1 MQKTLILPRSYINF
15 SAISSRPECKIKI
28 NNFKRRE
35 FVFGGILAFLII
47 AFYIFQINLMVE
59 RNYQIRELESQISRL
74 QQDNQKLTVE
84 ALALENSGLLAD
96 QASYFGL
103 EANDKIQYVRIF
115 TPTLVRSR

>member
-1 MQKTLILPRSYINF
+1 M
-15 SAISSRPECKIKI
+15 
-28 NNFKRRE
+28 
-35 FVFGGILAFLII
+35 II

-74 QQDNQKLTVE
+74 QGDNQKLTVE